1 MYALPPSTTRSS
13 APWGRSLWS
22 ADSALASRAASFK
35 TGTTIDSLGTAMCVL
50 DHNGRLLGTD
60 SAGWLEV
67 SPAIE
72 KRYARAGAPG
82 AYAVHFHRQV
92 GRFPPEVQAM
102 AYTWLEARLA
112 PAGRVRSLR

>member
-1 MYALPPSTTRSS
+1 MYALPPSTTMSS
-13 APWGRSLWS
+13 APRGRSLRS
-22 ADSALASRAASFK
+22 AGRAVASRAASFK

-60 SAGWLEV
+60 SAGWIDV

-72 KRYARAGAPG
+72 ARYARAGAPG

-92 GRFPPEVQAM
+92 DRFPAEVQAM
-102 AYTWLEARLA
+102 AYAWLEARLA
-112 PAGRVRSLR
+112 PEGRVRSLR